1 MKLQPLTVIPVKSS
15 EKNNQLESGA
25 ETEQSLPENYEAVT
39 WEDLILLENS
49 VIPVPTTP
57 AFLTGALW
65 KEGAQ

>member
-1 MKLQPLTVIPVKSS
+1 MKLQPLTMIPVKSS

-39 WEDLILLENS
+39 WEDLTLLENS
-49 VIPVPTTP
+49 VSPVATTP
-57 AFLTGALW
+57 AFLPGALW

>member
-1 MKLQPLTVIPVKSS
+1 MKLQPLAMIPVKNS

-25 ETEQSLPENYEAVT
+25 ETEQSLLEHYEALT
-39 WEDLILLENS
+39 GEDLTLLEIS

-57 AFLTGALW
+57 AFLPGALW

>member
-1 MKLQPLTVIPVKSS
+1 MKLQPLTMIPVKSS

-39 WEDLILLENS
+39 WEDLTLLENS
-49 VIPVPTTP
+49 VSPVPTTP
-57 AFLTGALW
+57 AFLPGALW

>member
-39 WEDLILLENS
+39 WEDSTLLENS

-57 AFLTGALW
+57 AFLLGALW